1 MPLRGLSISYFL
13 FKEFIMALSNGT
25 GGYQVG
31 AGNLGEVILGI
42 QQAPVSKAAAATLTA
57 VELTTGIVQYTG
69 ATATLTL
76 PTVADTE
83 LQVSS
88 AKVNSSFD
96 VNFINTGAGTLTIAV
111 GTGWTLVG
119 TVTSATLTS
128 AAWRARKTG
137 DGSWSL
143 YRIA

>member
-1 MPLRGLSISYFL
+1 
-13 FKEFIMALSNGT
+13 MAIPNGA

-31 AGNLGEVILGI
+31 DGNLGEVQINT
-42 QQAPVSKAAAATLTA
+42 QTAPVSKAAAATLTA
-57 VELTTGIVQYTG
+57 AELTNGIVQYTG
-69 ATATLTL
+69 ATASLTL
-76 PTVADTE
+76 PTVADLE
-83 LQVSS
+83 VLVSS
-88 AKVNSSFD
+88 AKNNSSFD

-137 DGSWSL
+137 DGSWTF

>member
-1 MPLRGLSISYFL
+1 
-13 FKEFIMALSNGT
+13 MALPNGA
-25 GGYQVG
+25 GGYQLG
-31 AGNLGEVILGI
+31 DGNLTEVTIGV
-42 QQAPVSKAAAATLTA
+42 QAAPTSKGAAATLTPA
-57 VELTTGIVQYTG
+57 ELTNGIIIYTG
-69 ATATLTL
+69 SSASITL

-83 LQVSS
+83 ALVSS
-88 AKVNSSFD
+88 AKNNSSFE
-96 VNFINTGAGTLTIAV
+96 VNFINSGAGTLTIAV

-137 DGSWSL
+137 DLAWTL

>member
-1 MPLRGLSISYFL
+1 
-13 FKEFIMALSNGT
+13 MALPNGA
-25 GGYQVG
+25 GGYQLG
-31 AGNLGEVILGI
+31 DGNLTEVSMSV
-42 QQAPVSKAAAATLTA
+42 QAAPVAKAAAATLTA
-57 VELTTGIVQYTG
+57 AELANGLIVYSG

-76 PTVADTE
+76 PTVADVET
-83 LQVSS
+83 LVSS
-88 AKVNSSFD
+88 AKNNSSFD

-137 DGSWSL
+137 DGTWTL

>member
-1 MPLRGLSISYFL
+1 
-13 FKEFIMALSNGT
+13 MAFPNGA

-31 AGNLGEVILGI
+31 DGNLGEVQINT
-42 QQAPVSKAAAATLTA
+42 QTAPVSKAAAATLTA
-57 VELTTGIVQYTG
+57 AELANGIVQYTG
-69 ATATLTL
+69 ATASLTL
-76 PTVADTE
+76 PTVADLE
-83 LQVSS
+83 VLVSS
-88 AKVNSSFD
+88 AKNNSSFD

-137 DGSWSL
+137 DGTWTF